1 MSEETAEEKLARHGE
16 NFMALF
22 GDWPDF
28 PQKRKEGEKGP
39 QEEKKGR
46 KKKKKS
52 VVSSEAQPSS
62 LEPSSSKAA
71 AGVRK
76 EKNAVSAPK
85 KVSKESKGGVVTE
98 LFKAKNSADAP
109 KRPSQ
114 PPLPL
119 TSQVPDFRKEKKAF
133 LSAAAAK
140 VAVSGSGQQA
150 EHDWP
155 RRFKRFKKN
164 GSGSGEGGEE
174 DAEQK
179 KAFDG
184 TLRDLHKL
192 VLPHLEKGQR
202 KRLEDNR
209 LKALGAKVDRSEKM
223 PYNMLMERKKKLGE
237 QRQEMKDEDKILGV
251 QRLTGN
257 SSLLEA
263 QRKKKRV
270 AKEIAKKR
278 QVKEVFRMG
287 KEGQV
292 VERKGAVLLRRK
304 MKPKG
309 GGSFGPS
316 SGGGGGRKGR
326 R

>member
-1 MSEETAEEKLARHGE
+1 
-16 NFMALF
+16 
-22 GDWPDF
+22 
-28 PQKRKEGEKGP
+28 
-39 QEEKKGR
+39 
-46 KKKKKS
+46 
-52 VVSSEAQPSS
+52 
-62 LEPSSSKAA
+62 
-71 AGVRK
+71 
-76 EKNAVSAPK
+76 
-85 KVSKESKGGVVTE
+85 
-98 LFKAKNSADAP
+98 
-109 KRPSQ
+109 
-114 PPLPL
+114 
-119 TSQVPDFRKEKKAF
+119 
-133 LSAAAAK
+133 
-140 VAVSGSGQQA
+140 
-150 EHDWP
+150 
-155 RRFKRFKKN
+155 
-164 GSGSGEGGEE
+164 
-174 DAEQK
+174 
-179 KAFDG
+179 
-184 TLRDLHKL
+184 
-192 VLPHLEKGQR
+192 
-202 KRLEDNR
+202 
-209 LKALGAKVDRSEKM
+209 VDRSEKM